1 MSKPKTK
8 VRVVTQRPV
17 IESSHQKSESAEIAN
32 STVDAGDRLSFTI
45 FVAIALHA
53 LVILGIGFQLPK
65 PSNTSQTFDIT
76 LATHQD
82 PLTPEEVDFL
92 AQHNQEASG
101 TIDEAKQLTTDKQA
115 QFADAQIRKVNPIP
129 QQQKASDK
137 HNKQQVIVTTTAK
150 STQTINEQKNPDPKK
165 TEDKIKGAKEDQPLQ
180 IDDLA
185 SLQAKLDRQRQEYA
199 KRPRIRTLTSVS
211 TKASYD
217 AKYLHEWSTK
227 IEQVGHKNY
236 PKEAL
241 SRRITGQLRLSVTVN
256 PDGSVY
262 EIKVMQSSG
271 KRLLDDAAKQIV
283 RLAAPYAPFP
293 AEIRKQADR
302 LQIIRTWNFEITG
315 KETSITTSAN

>member
-1 MSKPKTK
+1 VSKPKTK

-17 IESSHQKSESAEIAN
+17 IESSHQKSESAEIAI
-32 STVDAGDRLSFTI
+32 STVDTGDRLSFTI

-101 TIDEAKQLTTDKQA
+101 TIDQAKQLTTDKQA

-150 STQTINEQKNPDPKK
+150 SAQTINEQKNPDPKK

-236 PKEAL
+236 PQEAL
-241 SRRITGQLRLSVTVN
+241 NRRITGQLRLSVTIN
-256 PDGSVY
+256 PNGSVY
-262 EIKVMQSSG
+262 EVKILQSSG

-283 RLAAPYAPFP
+283 RLASPYAPFP
-293 AEIRKQADR
+293 AEIRQHADR